1 MNTQTQATAT
11 TSKTMTTNTFKII
24 VRQSTGSLE
33 RILRLVRHRGF
44 EVNYCLAREES
55 IENGMSVTLQL
66 SSERSSENLYH
77 QLHKL
82 VDVVEVHQSH
92 PSKLRSCLGNE

>member
-1 MNTQTQATAT
+1 MSPSN
-11 TSKTMTTNTFKII
+11 FKII

-44 EVNYCLAREES
+44 DVNYCLAREELL
-55 IENGMSVTLQL
+55 ENGMSVTLQL
-66 SSERSSENLYH
+66 SSDRSTDNLYH

-82 VDVVEVHQSH
+82 VDVVEVHLAT
-92 PSKLRSCLGNE
+92 PSRLRSCLGNE